1 MRHMTKV
8 TIIGKPA
15 AIGLAI
21 LALAAGY
28 RAIQQDAESPDTMAP
43 ATSPATGVETHPSFL
58 HGRITTTG
66 GDSWEGRLR
75 FGGDEEAFW
84 GDYFNGVKD
93 GNPWVAYVP
102 ADRLPAVREKI
113 EIFGVE
119 IGQHERR
126 IDLGRPIMARFGDIA
141 KIEARGRD
149 LAVTLKSGTVVQL
162 DRYAADDFADGL
174 RIWSD
179 GRDVVEMGER
189 RVRSIELLATASNN
203 AAIPS
208 RLHGTVRTRRGD
220 FTGFLQWNRKEGVG
234 SDGLDGHADG
244 TLLSV
249 PFNTIRSIA
258 RESLESSRVTLLD
271 GREIVLSGTR
281 EVAHGNAGMYVDD
294 ARYGRVL
301 VSWDAFE
308 RVDFST
314 PAVAGSGPVYDDFP
328 AGRALTG
335 SVTTRAGRRLT
346 GRLVYDLD
354 ESETTE
360 TLDAPAG
367 GVDYT
372 ILFGLVAS
380 IVLPGGDHPAA
391 ARARVILHSGEQ
403 LELERTGD
411 LDDWN
416 AGMLIFVNGNERPEY
431 VPWRDVQ
438 RVDLDRPPAMYP
450 AVSASQTSTSTR
462 IVTGPI

>member
-1 MRHMTKV
+1 MTKV

-28 RAIQQDAESPDTMAP
+28 RAIEQDADSRAATAP
-43 ATSPATGVETHPSFL
+43 ATSPATGADTHPSFL

-66 GDSWEGRLR
+66 GDIWEGRMR

-84 GDYFNGVKD
+84 GDYFNGFKD

-119 IGQHERR
+119 IGQRERR
-126 IDLGRPIMARFGDIA
+126 IDLGRPFMARFGDIA

-149 LAVTLKSGTVVQL
+149 LTVTLRSGTVVQL

-174 RIWSD
+174 RVWNE
-179 GRDVVEMGER
+179 GRDVVELGER
-189 RVRSIELLATASNN
+189 RIRSIELLATAATH
-203 AAIPS
+203 AATPS
-208 RLHGTVRTRRGD
+208 RLHGTVRTRQGV

-234 SDGLDGHADG
+234 SDELDGHATDG

-258 RESLESSRVTLLD
+258 RESLEGSRVTLLD
-271 GREIVLSGTR
+271 GSEIVLSGTR
-281 EVAHGNAGMYVDD
+281 DVGQGNGGMYVDD

-308 RVDFST
+308 RVDFSAAAT
-314 PAVAGSGPVYDDFP
+314 AGSGPAYDDFP
-328 AGRALTG
+328 PGRALTG
-335 SVTTRAGRRLT
+335 SVTTRAGRRLA

-360 TLDAPAG
+360 TLDAPSG

-380 IVLPGGDHPAA
+380 IVLPGGEEAA
-391 ARARVILHSGEQ
+391 PARARVILQSGE
-403 LELERTGD
+403 ELGLQRAGD
-411 LDDWN
+411 LGDRN
-416 AGMLIFVNGNERPEY
+416 AGMLIFVDASERPAY
-431 VPWRDVQ
+431 VPWSDVE
-438 RVDLDRPPAMYP
+438 RVEFDRPPAMYP
-450 AVSASQTSTSTR
+450 AIGS
-462 IVTGPI
+462 